1 MTLCNFFVK
10 HLTTLALSFVCLPQA
25 LAAPTC
31 GFSVRM
37 SGWPDSTESYAFA
50 YPAFTF
56 TNLSSPGITLTSLS
70 MNDGSST
77 AGGLWDFVSYEAASA
92 GVGYTLTQGDYNND
106 SGWSSTIAYNLTG
119 LGAGQFMSFYLD
131 PDTLHGGTGNVV
143 DARPFVFAGGIAQA
157 TFSNGESILLTWSN
171 PVFHSFDPLR
181 RPNSPADDNRN
192 IYYEMSRIVA
202 PTDPQRDLPIPGTL
216 YLLGLGLLGLAG
228 VRLARLGIFAAPA
241 PARHDAAVAGGT
253 AGAVAPV
260 VSLRLQPNA
269 RAKKAVETLP

>member
-1 MTLCNFFVK
+1 MPLCTRLIQ
-10 HLTTLALSFVCLPQA
+10 HLTTLAFVAACLPQA
-25 LAAPTC
+25 FAAPTY

-37 SGWPDSTESYAFA
+37 SGWPASTPSYAFA

-143 DARPFVFAGGIAQA
+143 DARPYVFAGGTAQA
-157 TFSNGESILLTWSN
+157 SFSNGESILLTWNN

-181 RPNSPADDNRN
+181 LPDESSSDNRN
-192 IYYEMSRIVA
+192 IYYEMSRVIT
-202 PTDPQRDLPIPGTL
+202 PTDPQQDLPIPGTL

-228 VRLARLGIFAAPA
+228 VRLARLGIFAEPSPA
-241 PARHDAAVAGGT
+241 
-253 AGAVAPV
+253 
-260 VSLRLQPNA
+260 
-269 RAKKAVETLP
+269 